1 MSLNIIKR
9 KKVIAIR
16 FEHIKTV
23 QHTISN
29 GITDPKLGM
38 TDGNIPVVI
47 KTYNGPEGSLV
58 LFNEYFCYR
67 LAILLDIPMP
77 SSGICVI
84 DQNTTVYN
92 SCVEDSQYGFG
103 FYSTYLSKAVT
114 LVDTIISLIKNKDV
128 FYMILLFDH
137 IIFNTDRNPG
147 NLLAQYY
154 NKNITLQV
162 IDHSHVFIN
171 QAIWDANCLKRAVK
185 EKDYYS
191 TRVLEENAYL
201 YSMFYR
207 NLSVTKEILEEYKV
221 PFRSKITEEVLRN
234 IVLDVPQEWLPSSED
249 INALIEYLLY
259 RIEHLD
265 DICITIL
272 NYLKK

>member
-1 MSLNIIKR
+1 MNLNIIKR

-29 GITDPKLGM
+29 GITEPKLGM

-221 PFRSKITEEVLRN
+221 PFRSKITEDVLRN
-234 IVLDVPQEWLPSSED
+234 IVLDVP
-249 INALIEYLLY
+249 
-259 RIEHLD
+259 
-265 DICITIL
+265 
-272 NYLKK
+272 